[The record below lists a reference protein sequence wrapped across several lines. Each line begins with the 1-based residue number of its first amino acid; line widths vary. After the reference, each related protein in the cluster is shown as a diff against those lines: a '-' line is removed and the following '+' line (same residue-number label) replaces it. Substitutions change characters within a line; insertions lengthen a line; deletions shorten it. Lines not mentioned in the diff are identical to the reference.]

1 MQYEFES
8 EGRGGV
14 IHGWLR
20 DNDTIDFDVQEGPP
34 KQKESK

>member
-8 EGRGGV
+8 EGRSGV

-20 DNDTIDFDVQEGPP
+20 DDDTIDFDVQEGPP